1 LISPVNSPLER
12 PENIVHHTM
21 PNNISSAINASSIN
35 KIMTLPLCGLKSVL
49 QNVLLGALIVGF
61 LASCSTP
68 LQPVQDDVKP
78 GVQIDDTGV
87 LPPPIAQAKSLWIP
101 VRWRD
106 LPGWAESTATSGSLQ
121 DAWAAW
127 LKSCQNATTA
137 NAYLCTEIRNVSMAG
152 VNEQRA
158 WMMQRLQP
166 YRVESL
172 QGQAEGLLTSYY
184 EPVLEASRKPRP
196 GFSVP
201 LYRAPAGLAARS
213 PWFTRQEM
221 HTSPQV
227 KAQLRGLE
235 IAYVADPI
243 DALIL
248 HIQGSGRVN
257 VLEADG
263 SKRTVR
269 LAYAATNE
277 QTYKSVGRW
286 LLDQGAAGTRDVSW
300 PGIKNWLAR
309 NPQRLNELL
318 WSNPRVVFFREEA
331 MPDVL
336 VGPKGAQGVPL
347 TPGRSI
353 AVDRASIPYGS
364 AVWISSSGPE
374 GESQRF
380 QKLVLAQDTGGAILG
395 AVRADYFM
403 GWGQE
408 AGDLAGRIKQPLQM
422 WVLWP
427 KTPR

>member
-1 LISPVNSPLER
+1 
-12 PENIVHHTM
+12 M
-21 PNNISSAINASSIN
+21 SSANKASNIN
-35 KIMTLPLCGLKSVL
+35 KIMTLPRFFLKDVL
-49 QNVLLGALIVGF
+49 HMVKHQLLYKIFLGTLIVGF
-61 LASCSTP
+61 LASCATP
-68 LQPVQDDVKP
+68 LQPGQDEVRSP
-78 GVQIDDTGV
+78 QPIDDTAA
-87 LPPPIAQAKSLWIP
+87 LPPAIVQAKSRWVP
-101 VRWRD
+101 VRWSE
-106 LPGWAESTATSGSLQ
+106 LPNWSASVASPN
-121 DAWAAW
+121 DAWNAW
-127 LKSCQNATTA
+127 LRSCQNAATA
-137 NAYLCTEIRNVSMAG
+137 NASLCPEIRSLSIASD
-152 VNEQRA
+152 NERRA
-158 WMMQRLQP
+158 WMMQKLQP

-196 GFSVP
+196 GYSVP
-201 LYRAPAGLAARS
+201 LYRAPAGLASRS

-221 HTSPQV
+221 DTSPQV

-257 VLEADG
+257 MLEADG

-277 QTYKSVGRW
+277 QTYKSIGRW

-331 MPDVL
+331 MPDVQ

-347 TPGRSI
+347 TPERSI
-353 AVDRASIPYGS
+353 AVDRSSIPYGS

-380 QKLVLAQDTGGAILG
+380 HKLVIAQDTGGAILG

-427 KTPR
+427 KSSR

>member
-1 LISPVNSPLER
+1 
-12 PENIVHHTM
+12 M
-21 PNNISSAINASSIN
+21 SSANKASSIN
-35 KIMTLPLCGLKSVL
+35 KIMTSPQCVLKNVL
-49 QNVLLGALIVGF
+49 QHVFLGALIVGF

-68 LQPVQDDVKP
+68 LQPMQDDIKSSLQTDETAP
-78 GVQIDDTGV
+78 
-87 LPPPIAQAKSLWIP
+87 LPPTITQTKSLWVP

-106 LPGWAESTATSGSLQ
+106 LPGWSESTTSSSSQQ

-127 LKSCQNATTA
+127 LKSCQNTTTA
-137 NAYLCTEIRNVSMAG
+137 NAFLCAEIRSLSATG
-152 VNEQRA
+152 ANEQRA
-158 WMMQRLQP
+158 WMMQKLQP

-172 QGQAEGLLTSYY
+172 QEQAEGLLTSYY

-196 GFSVP
+196 GFNVP
-201 LYRAPAGLAARS
+201 LYRPPAGLSSRS
-213 PWFTRQEM
+213 SWFTRQEM
-221 HTSPQV
+221 DSSPQV

-257 VLEADG
+257 MLEADG

-277 QTYKSVGRW
+277 QTYKSIGRW

-300 PGIKNWLAR
+300 PGIKNWLTR

-331 MPDVL
+331 MLDVQI
-336 VGPKGAQGVPL
+336 GPKGAQGVPL

-380 QKLVLAQDTGGAILG
+380 QKLVIAQDTGGAILG

-427 KTPR
+427 KSPR

>member
-1 LISPVNSPLER
+1 
-12 PENIVHHTM
+12 M
-21 PNNISSAINASSIN
+21 SSANKASSIN
-35 KIMTLPLCGLKSVL
+35 KIMTQPRLFLKDVL
-49 QNVLLGALIVGF
+49 HAVIHAVMRTMAHQVLLKIFFGALIVGF
-61 LASCSTP
+61 LASCATS
-68 LQPVQDDVKP
+68 LQPVQDDVRP
-78 GVQIDDTGV
+78 STQVDDTGV
-87 LPPPIAQAKSLWIP
+87 LPPVIMQTKSRWVP
-101 VRWRD
+101 VRWSE
-106 LPGWAESTATSGSLQ
+106 LPNWNATAASPN
-121 DAWAAW
+121 DAWNAW
-127 LKSCQNATTA
+127 LKSCQNAATA
-137 NAYLCTEIRNVSMAG
+137 NAYLCPEIRSLSVASD
-152 VNEQRA
+152 NERRA
-158 WMMQRLQP
+158 WMMQKLQP

-172 QGQAEGLLTSYY
+172 QGQGEGLLTSYY

-196 GFSVP
+196 GYSVP
-201 LYRAPAGLAARS
+201 LYRQPQGLSSRT
-213 PWFTRQEM
+213 PWYTRQEM
-221 HTSPQV
+221 DTSTQV

-257 VLEADG
+257 MLEADG
-263 SKRTVR
+263 SKRAVR

-277 QTYKSVGRW
+277 QPYKSVGRW

-300 PGIKNWLAR
+300 PGIKNWLSR
-309 NPQRLNELL
+309 NPQRVNELL

-331 MPDVL
+331 MPDVQ

-347 TPGRSI
+347 TPERSI
-353 AVDRASIPYGS
+353 AVDRASIPYGA

-380 QKLVLAQDTGGAILG
+380 QKLVVAQDTGSAITG

-427 KTPR
+427 KSPR